1 MKLARRNR
9 RFTAWIAIFAI
20 LLAALAP
27 GIARAL
33 SSPQQQVP
41 PWTDICTVVGTQAVR
56 DAAPLSGSRQHD
68 GAGFKHCPFC
78 LNHAGHFVLPTVHLT
93 WSPAVAAGAEFIPF
107 SFTPP
112 FPRFIRVAAQ
122 PRAPPDNS

>member
-1 MKLARRNR
+1 MKSARRSR

-33 SSPQQQVP
+33 SSPRQQAM
-41 PWTDICTVVGTQAVR
+41 PWTDICTVVGAKAVR
-56 DAAPLSGSRQHD
+56 DAALQSDSGQHD

-78 LNHAGHFVLPTVHLT
+78 LNHAGHFVLPTVRLT
-93 WSPAVAAGAEFIPF
+93 WSPAVEAGAEFFPF
-107 SFTPP
+107 SSTPP
-112 FPRFIRVAAQ
+112 SPRFIRAAAQ